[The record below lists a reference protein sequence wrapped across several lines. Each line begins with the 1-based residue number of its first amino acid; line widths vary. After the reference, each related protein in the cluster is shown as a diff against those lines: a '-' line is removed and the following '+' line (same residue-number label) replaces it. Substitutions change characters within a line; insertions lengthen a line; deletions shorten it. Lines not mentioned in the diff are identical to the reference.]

1 MQGERTTR
9 QKVKSIDW
17 VTIVLVLTLVAFG
30 TVTIANVLADPFS
43 GDETSLGDIQAK
55 LNMFYVQKHVKNFLF
70 GVVVMLVMFAV
81 DYEIY
86 GRFIRYAYLANL
98 ALLALLIAM
107 DKTSRGVAGWFD
119 LGSMS
124 FQPSEVCKVT
134 LTIMLSKLAAEIYEK
149 EGGIK
154 SLRNLGTLL
163 LYFLVP
169 FLLVIWQPDFGTAVV
184 YVAIFACILFV
195 SKIKWKYILSAI
207 LAVAALAPVSY
218 FYLFSDDQR
227 ERIQVFLD
235 QTRDLAG
242 SGLQV
247 DVSKMAIGSG
257 QMYGKGYFTDGTLAQ
272 LKHVPERHTDFIFA
286 GVAEGLGF
294 VGGTV
299 LIVLFFALIAR
310 WMWVGYR
317 AKDHFGT
324 CMAVG
329 LSGMML
335 AHVFENIGMTI
346 GLMPVTGIP
355 LPFVSYGGSNML
367 TNLMATGV
375 ILNIWFRR
383 QHQRR

>member
-1 MQGERTTR
+1 MQGERTTK

-17 VTIVLVLTLVAFG
+17 ITILLVLSLVAFG
-30 TVTIANVLADPFS
+30 AITIANVLASPFS
-43 GDETSLGDIQAK
+43 GDETSIQDIQAK
-55 LNMFYVQKHVKNFLF
+55 LNMFYVQKHITNFLF
-70 GVVVMLVMFAV
+70 GVVVMLVMLV
-81 DYEIY
+81 IDYEVYKRVIHYIY
-86 GRFIRYAYLANL
+86 IANV
-98 ALLALLIAM
+98 ALLALLVVVA
-107 DKTSRGVAGWFD
+107 KTSRGVAGWYDF
-119 LGSMS
+119 GSMS

-134 LTIMLSKLAAEIYEK
+134 LIIMLSKLATEAFERD
-149 EGGIK
+149 GGIK
-154 SLRNLGTLL
+154 TLRQLGGLL
-163 LYFLVP
+163 GYFIVP
-169 FLLVIWQPDFGTAVV
+169 FGLVIWQPDFGTAVV
-184 YVAIFACILFV
+184 MLAIFVCILFV
-195 SKIKWKYILSAI
+195 SKLRWKYIACAFAAFAAI
-207 LAVAALAPVSY
+207 APLSY

-227 ERIQVFLD
+227 ERILVFLD
-235 QTRDLAG
+235 PTRNLIG

-257 QMYGKGYFTDGTLAQ
+257 QLYGKGYFVEGTLAQ

-294 VGGTV
+294 VGGAA
-299 LIVLFFALIAR
+299 LIVLFFALIFR

-329 LSGMML
+329 CAGMLL
-335 AHVFENIGMTI
+335 AHVFENIGMTM

-375 ILNIWFRR
+375 VLNIWLRR
-383 QHQRR
+383 QQKR